1 MLDVGSECFGH
12 FVVLDETCSIC
23 SQIFVQQLW
32 TLYTAGNTV
41 QKNKFHMTKSFALPI
56 ITVNVAKISL
66 DN

>member
-1 MLDVGSECFGH
+1 MRLAAYAARY
-12 FVVLDETCSIC
+12 LCSSC
-23 SQIFVQQLW
+23 G
-32 TLYTAGNTV
+32 LYTAGNTV